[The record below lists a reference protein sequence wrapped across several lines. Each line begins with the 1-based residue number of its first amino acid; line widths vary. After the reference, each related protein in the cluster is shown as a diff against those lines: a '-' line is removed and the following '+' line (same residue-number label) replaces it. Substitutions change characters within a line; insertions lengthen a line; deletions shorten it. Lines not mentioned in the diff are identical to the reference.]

1 MKGWLEG
8 WKQREGEQPAVIHHA
23 ATTVTSKVYG
33 HGRQFTGAL
42 VMNSHSFQ
50 E

>member
-8 WKQREGEQPAVIHHA
+8 WIQREGEQPAVIDHA
-23 ATTVTSKVYG
+23 VTTVTSQVY
-33 HGRQFTGAL
+33 
-42 VMNSHSFQ
+42 